1 MDYNT
6 KDTDVTQNSLS
17 LDNEVEHINNTTNTI
32 SKAIPGKQM
41 TAFQQSR
48 QNKNYERI
56 ITQESET
63 VKHLYKMLS
72 PKMANFAKAKNEI
85 EPYDDLEALRQKNM
99 GQRLADLRSQIYK
112 NRKQNVDNSPSKNK
126 NNTRRSPAKG
136 KDKTVAI

>member
-112 NRKQNVDNSPSKNK
+112 NRKL
-126 NNTRRSPAKG
+126 
-136 KDKTVAI
+136 